1 MGSRGTIEQHTFAG
15 HAPGSDGY
23 RRVMVA
29 MFAAGVATFVL
40 LYATQAL
47 LPELHDA
54 FGVTPAQATLSM
66 SLTTA
71 GLAAGLLV
79 AGPLSEVV
87 GRTPLVVGSV
97 WLAAVVACLCPFA
110 WSWPAFL
117 GLRLVEGVALAGLPA
132 VATAYLREELRPSA
146 LARATGLYIGGNAI
160 GGMASRLLTAP
171 VADAAGWRWAMAA
184 AAALALACALAM
196 TLTLPA
202 SRNFVPR
209 PRGRAGRSAMTR
221 AALTDPALRSLY
233 LLGACSVG
241 TLIAVFNA
249 LGFRLT
255 AAPYHLSLGTI
266 SLLYLVYPLGT
277 VSSSLSGALADRFG
291 RRAVLPAG
299 CALAM
304 AGVLLTVLPSLVA
317 IVAGLA
323 CLTAGF
329 FVMHG
334 LASSWVAVRAHL
346 AGASSSQAAAFYL
359 CSYYVG
365 SSVFGSLGG
374 SAWSAGGWPGVALLA
389 VVLLTC
395 SGVATAR
402 LRAIPNLSPGARPA
416 LATATP
422 GAAPR

>member
-1 MGSRGTIEQHTFAG
+1 M
-15 HAPGSDGY
+15 PGSAGY

-29 MFAAGVATFVL
+29 MFAAGIATFVL

-47 LPELHDA
+47 LPELHAA
-54 FGVTPAQATLSM
+54 FGVTPAQATLSV

-71 GLAAGLLV
+71 GLAVGLLV
-79 AGPLSEVV
+79 AGPASEAV

-97 WLAAVVACLCPFA
+97 WLAALVACLCPFA
-110 WSWPAFL
+110 WSWPVFL
-117 GLRLVEGVALAGLPA
+117 GLRLVEGLALAGLPA
-132 VATAYLREELRPSA
+132 VATAYLREELHPSA
-146 LARATGLYIGGNAI
+146 LARATGLYIGGTAI
-160 GGMASRLLTAP
+160 GGMAGRLVTAP
-171 VADAAGWRWAMAA
+171 VADLAGWRWAVGAA
-184 AAALALACALAM
+184 AATALVCAVVV

-202 SRNFVPR
+202 SRHFVPR
-209 PRGRAGRSAMTR
+209 PRGRAGRADRSGMTR
-221 AALTDPALRSLY
+221 AALTDPALRHLY

-255 AAPYHLSLGTI
+255 AAPYQLSLGAI

-277 VSSSLSGALADRFG
+277 VSASVSGVLADRFG

-304 AGVLLTVLPSLVA
+304 AGALLTLLPSLLG

-334 LASSWVAVRAHL
+334 LASSWVALRAHL

-359 CSYYVG
+359 FSYYVG
-365 SSVFGSLGG
+365 SSVFGSLG
-374 SAWSAGGWPGVALLA
+374 STAWSVAGWPGVALLA
-389 VVLLTC
+389 LALLGC
-395 SGVATAR
+395 AALATAR
-402 LRAIPNLSPGARPA
+402 LRRIPVL
-416 LATATP
+416 
-422 GAAPR
+422 AAPGQVAARAENR

>member
-1 MGSRGTIEQHTFAG
+1 M
-15 HAPGSDGY
+15 PGSAGY

-29 MFAAGVATFVL
+29 MFAAGIATFVL

-47 LPELHDA
+47 LPELHAA
-54 FGVTPAQATLSM
+54 FGVTPAQATLSV

-71 GLAAGLLV
+71 GLAVGLLV
-79 AGPLSEVV
+79 AGPASEAV

-97 WLAAVVACLCPFA
+97 WLAALVACLCPFA
-110 WSWPAFL
+110 WSWPVFL
-117 GLRLVEGVALAGLPA
+117 GLRLVEGLALAGLPA
-132 VATAYLREELRPSA
+132 VATAYLREELHPSA
-146 LARATGLYIGGNAI
+146 LARATGLYIGGTAI
-160 GGMASRLLTAP
+160 GGMAGRLVTAP
-171 VADAAGWRWAMAA
+171 VADLAGWRWAVGAA
-184 AAALALACALAM
+184 AATALVCAVVV

-202 SRNFVPR
+202 SRHFVPR
-209 PRGRAGRSAMTR
+209 PRGRAGRADRSGMTR
-221 AALTDPALRSLY
+221 AALTDPALRHLY

-255 AAPYHLSLGTI
+255 AAPYQLSLGAI

-277 VSSSLSGALADRFG
+277 VSASVSGALADRFG

-304 AGVLLTVLPSLVA
+304 AGALLTLLPSLLG

-334 LASSWVAVRAHL
+334 LASSWVALRAHL

-359 CSYYVG
+359 FSYYVG
-365 SSVFGSLGG
+365 SSVFGSLG
-374 SAWSAGGWPGVALLA
+374 STAWSVAGWPGVALLA
-389 VVLLTC
+389 LALLGC
-395 SGVATAR
+395 AALATAR
-402 LRAIPNLSPGARPA
+402 LRRIPVL
-416 LATATP
+416 
-422 GAAPR
+422 AAPGQVAVRAENR

>member
-1 MGSRGTIEQHTFAG
+1 MVSTRTLEEQAPG
-15 HAPGSDGY
+15 HAPGTDGY

-71 GLAAGLLV
+71 GLAVGLLV
-79 AGPLSEVV
+79 AGPASDVL

-132 VATAYLREELRPSA
+132 VATAYLREELHPSA

-171 VADAAGWRWAMAA
+171 VADLAGWRWAMAA
-184 AAALALACALAM
+184 AALLALACALAM

-209 PRGRAGRSAMTR
+209 PRGRAGRSGMTR
-221 AALTDPALRSLY
+221 AALTDPALRHLY
-233 LLGACSVG
+233 VLGACSVG

-255 AAPYHLSLGTI
+255 AAPYHLSLGAI

-277 VSSSLSGALADRFG
+277 VSSSVSGALADRFG

-299 CALAM
+299 CALAV
-304 AGVLLTVLPSLVA
+304 AGVLLTLLASLAA

-329 FVMHG
+329 FVLHG

-374 SAWSAGGWPGVALLA
+374 SAWSGAGWPGVVLLA
-389 VVLLTC
+389 AVLLSC

-402 LRAIPNLSPGARPA
+402 LRTIPNLTPVAGGSA
-416 LATATP
+416 LTTATP
-422 GAAPR
+422 GSVLR